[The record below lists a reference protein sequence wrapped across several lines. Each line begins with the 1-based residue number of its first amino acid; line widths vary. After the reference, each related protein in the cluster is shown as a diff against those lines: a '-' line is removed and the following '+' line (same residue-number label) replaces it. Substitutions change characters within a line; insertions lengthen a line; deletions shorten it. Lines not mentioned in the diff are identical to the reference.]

1 MAAALIGVCVDPRLN
16 HEIIR
21 LQVRQRLERS
31 GLRAER
37 IYLPNEQGGNLGT
50 GFRNTAQLLARAGE
64 PIVFCAVLHHDDC
77 LAARQGQRTDLATSA
92 KEMATE
98 LGRLGVIC
106 PVVTGQIRTAHSQV
120 LWTDEPEYRY
130 VPFSFGVGS

>member
-37 IYLPNEQGGNLGT
+37 IYIG
-50 GFRNTAQLLARAGE
+50 QL
-64 PIVFCAVLHHDDC
+64 
-77 LAARQGQRTDLATSA
+77 
-92 KEMATE
+92 
-98 LGRLGVIC
+98 
-106 PVVTGQIRTAHSQV
+106 